1 VLTRRALN
9 RALLS
14 RQRLL
19 ERARLSLGA
28 AIEHLVG
35 LQAQIPNSP
44 YIGLWTRLERFE
56 LEDLARAIA
65 ARRAVRGPL
74 MRTTLHLVTAR
85 DFLKLRPVVQPA
97 LDRALQSNFARRL
110 AGMNVSAI
118 AASGRKLLEKDPLTG
133 AEIGA
138 RLKESW
144 PRGDARSLA
153 YAVQYLTPLVQ
164 VPPRG
169 LWGKSGRATWA
180 LAEAWLGRPMRRA
193 TSADSVILRYLGA
206 FGPATVKD
214 MRVWSGLPG
223 LTEVAERLRP
233 RLRTFRNEAGQE
245 LFDLPDAPRPDPDT
259 PAPPRF
265 LPFYDNALLSHA
277 DRSRIIPDGPLKI
290 FTNEGLLVGTVL
302 IDGFLGARW
311 KVVSTPTKAL
321 LTIETCTRLRP
332 RDRVALAEEGAR
344 LIAFFARELDD
355 HDVRFA

>member
-14 RQRLL
+14 RQLLL
-19 ERARLSLGA
+19 ERAGLSVAA

-44 YIGLWTRLERFE
+44 YIGLWTRLDRFE
-56 LEDLARAIA
+56 LEVLARSIT
-65 ARRAVRGPL
+65 ARRVVRGPL

-110 AGMNVSAI
+110 AGMDVGAI
-118 AASGRKLLEKDPLTG
+118 AASGAKLLRQEPLTG

-138 RLKESW
+138 RLRQRW
-144 PRGDARSLA
+144 PLGEARALA

-169 LWGKSGRATWA
+169 LWGQSARATWA
-180 LAEAWLGRPMRRA
+180 LAEAWLGRPLPRVG
-193 TSADSVILRYLGA
+193 SAGSVILRYLGA

-214 MRVWSGLPG
+214 IRVWSGLPG
-223 LTEVAERLRP
+223 LTEMVERLRP

-290 FTNEGLLVGTVL
+290 FTSEGLLVGTVL
-302 IDGFLGARW
+302 IDGFLAARW
-311 KVVSTPTKAL
+311 KVVSRGTNAT
-321 LTIETCTRLRP
+321 LTIEPFKRLRA
-332 RDRVALAEEGAR
+332 RDRIAVAEEGAR
-344 LIAFFARELDD
+344 LLAFFMEDVD
-355 HDVRFA
+355 GHDVRFA